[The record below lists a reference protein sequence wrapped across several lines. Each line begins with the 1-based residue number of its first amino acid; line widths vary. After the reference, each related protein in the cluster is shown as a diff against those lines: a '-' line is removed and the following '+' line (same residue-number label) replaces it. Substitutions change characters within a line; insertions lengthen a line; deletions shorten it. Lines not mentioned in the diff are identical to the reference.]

1 MAVIWNPWHG
11 CQKYSA
17 GCAHCYVYRRDE
29 SIGKD
34 ASLVE
39 KTASFDLP
47 LQKKKDGS
55 FRLPLGETVFAC
67 MTSDFFLEEAD
78 AWRPEVWRMIQKRPD
93 VSFSIITKRIVRM
106 AGCLPSDWGEGYE
119 HVRIGCTVE
128 NQEEA
133 DRRLPV
139 FLSLPIR
146 RRFIIC
152 EPLLGPIDLSPYLSS
167 AIEQVVVGGE
177 SGPHARLC
185 RYEWVLDL
193 KRQCL
198 EHQVSFHFKQTG
210 ARFEKDGKIYHIP
223 RKEQQKQAQKS
234 GLNKKT
240 L

>member
-11 CQKYSA
+11 CRKYSS

-78 AWRPEVWRMIQKRPD
+78 AWRLEVWRMIQKRPD

-106 AGCLPSDWGEGYE
+106 ADCLPSDWGEGYA
-119 HVRIGCTVE
+119 HVGIGCTVE

-146 RRFIIC
+146 RRLIIC
-152 EPLLGPIDLSPYLSS
+152 EPLLGPIDLSSYLSS
-167 AIEQVVVGGE
+167 AIEQ
-177 SGPHARLC
+177 SLWR
-185 RYEWVLDL
+185 R
-193 KRQCL
+193 KR
-198 EHQVSFHFKQTG
+198 TG
-210 ARFEKDGKIYHIP
+210 CEIVP
-223 RKEQQKQAQKS
+223 V
-234 GLNKKT
+234 
-240 L
+240 